1 MERNADATS
10 DAAVEAVE
18 VCEDEG
24 VDDMMR
30 EELEDVDE
38 DGDEEEEEEEVNKD

>member
-18 VCEDEG
+18 VGEDEG

-30 EELEDVDE
+30 EELEDVDTDE
-38 DGDEEEEEEEVNKD
+38 DEEEEEEEVNKD